1 MLFGHNHWPC
11 IWLSYVLLKKK
22 KPKSI
27 TLTLLTLLLSQDVK
41 NIEENAAQ
49 DHGDD
54 ECDEDEYCVSNKLL
68 FLESILVEIFMDL
81 TKKS

>member
-1 MLFGHNHWPC
+1 MYLVKLRL
-11 IWLSYVLLKKK
+11 IKKNK
-22 KPKSI
+22 TKSN
-27 TLTLLTLLLSQDVK
+27 TLTLLTLLLSQDIK

-54 ECDEDEYCVSNKLL
+54 ECDEDEYSVSYKLR
-68 FLESILVEIFMDL
+68 FLEIIFVEICMDL